1 MEDKTIIKTLITSRT
16 DNILIQLFR
25 YTLVGGTA
33 FIVDIGLLYL
43 LTEYL
48 YIHYIISASLS
59 FIAGLLVNYIISTHW
74 VFDKESSIVTNKSL
88 EFLFFSLIGIIGLGL
103 NDALIWAF
111 TEFLGLYY
119 ILSKIITAVLVYL
132 WNFLARKY
140 FIFNKKSS

>member
-1 MEDKTIIKTLITSRT
+1 MKTLYRRIVFNKP

-88 EFLFFSLIGIIGLGL
+88 EFLFFSL
-103 NDALIWAF
+103 
-111 TEFLGLYY
+111 
-119 ILSKIITAVLVYL
+119 
-132 WNFLARKY
+132 
-140 FIFNKKSS
+140 